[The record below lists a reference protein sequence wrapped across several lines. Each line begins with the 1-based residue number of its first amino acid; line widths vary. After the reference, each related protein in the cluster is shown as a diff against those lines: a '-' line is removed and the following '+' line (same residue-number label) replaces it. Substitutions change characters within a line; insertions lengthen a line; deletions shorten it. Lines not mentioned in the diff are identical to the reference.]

1 MIEVAI
7 NGENQQF
14 PEGVTLAQL
23 VERMALT
30 EQRLAIELNLQ
41 VIPRSR
47 YAQVELHAH
56 DRIEIVHAIGG
67 G

>member
-1 MIEVAI
+1 MIEVEV
-7 NGENQQF
+7 NGETQQL
-14 PEGVTLAQL
+14 PSGATLEQL
-23 VERMALT
+23 LERMALT

-47 YAQVELHAH
+47 FGQVELQSR
-56 DRIEIVHAIGG
+56 DRVEIVHAIGG